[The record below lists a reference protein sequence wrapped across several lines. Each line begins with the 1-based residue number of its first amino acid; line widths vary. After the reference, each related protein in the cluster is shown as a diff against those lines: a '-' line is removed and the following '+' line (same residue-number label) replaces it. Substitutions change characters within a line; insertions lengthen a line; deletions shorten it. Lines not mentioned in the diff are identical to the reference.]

1 MNSNLI
7 KLFIVWV
14 LCVLTK
20 PLTILAQTEKP
31 LTQYP
36 LQYARQVAGNFS
48 FIDSWNYPMGV
59 YKRENGTLGCDG
71 WCPSE
76 VGRFKDSVGNVLPQ
90 FRDSFY
96 SYVDTSHVPVTCM
109 CDAWAYG
116 WGLMSGIDYRKQGDS
131 LELFSIGNAG
141 NYSHFQFLFHNNQVS
156 SWVEF
161 YPPFMQPGASPQ
173 TFFAANKLHV
183 IADSALL
190 KQGIYKLNIDAE
202 YEQNDIQ
209 DKSYLMYFKGV
220 IYIDTHKKYHYS
232 AWKKMN

>member
-31 LTQYP
+31 LTPYP
-36 LQYARQVAGNFS
+36 LQYARQVPGNFS

-76 VGRFKDSVGNVLPQ
+76 VERFKDSVGNVLPQ

-96 SYVDTSHVPVTCM
+96 SYIDTTHVPVTCM
-109 CDAWAYG
+109 CEAWAYG
-116 WGLMSGIDYRKQGDS
+116 WGAMSGIDFRMHGDS

-141 NYSHFQFLFHNNQVS
+141 NYSHFHFLFHNNEVS
-156 SWVEF
+156 SWVIF
-161 YPPFMQPGASPQ
+161 YPIYRPKSAAQ
-173 TFFAANKLHV
+173 TFFPAKKLHI

-190 KQGIYKLNIDAE
+190 KKGIYKLNIDAE
-202 YEQNDIQ
+202 YEQNTAQ
-209 DKSYLMYFKGV
+209 DKSRLMYFKGV
-220 IYIDTHKKYHYS
+220 IYIDTNTKYHHY
-232 AWKKMN
+232 AWKKLN